1 MVVMLPARGPAAS
14 GFGDCRALILDP
26 VTASRRLL
34 RDLLSMVK
42 VGTVGFCADPA
53 ELRAGLTEAGPAW
66 TVLFLDWSCRCDAP
80 ALLAALRGESHPARF
95 LPVVVVS
102 GFDGTAAAGRA
113 RDAGATEYMLK
124 PFSLDVVRS
133 RLRAALFQ
141 PRLFVAAGGYFGPDR
156 RRRRLPPVDG
166 LDRRC
171 HENWQAPD
179 RRTAARPSAGRE
191 RRHSHPGF
199 VPMERRAGP
208 R

>member
-1 MVVMLPARGPAAS
+1 MVVMIPARGPVAT

-34 RDLLSMVK
+34 RDMLCMAE
-42 VGTVGFCADPA
+42 VGAVGCCADPSEA
-53 ELRAGLTEAGPAW
+53 WSGLMAAGTARTL
-66 TVLFLDWSCRCDAP
+66 LFLDWSNRCDAP
-80 ALLAALRGESHPARF
+80 ALLTALRAAGHPVRF
-95 LPVVVVS
+95 LPVVVMS
-102 GFDGTAAAGRA
+102 GFHGMAAAGRA

-141 PRLFVAAGGYFGPDR
+141 PRLFVAADGYFGPDR
-156 RRRRLPPVDG
+156 RRRRLPPADNG
-166 LDRRC
+166 ERRR

-179 RRTAARPSAGRE
+179 RRVAAQPSAGRE

-199 VPMERRAGP
+199 VPMERRSLP